1 MIPRYLVNFDLEDL
15 PGINCDV
22 VVVGSGVAGLST
34 ALRAARRFKVALL
47 TKTTLTVTATRIAQ
61 GGIASALGADDSPDL
76 HFQDTIKAGKGL
88 CEEEAV
94 WTLVREGPMRMT
106 ELIEE
111 VGAHFDCVEGHL
123 DLTIEGGH
131 SRRRVAHAQ
140 GDATGSE
147 LEASLTRRLIYNKR
161 LDVYENYYAIDI
173 LTDGSHC
180 VGVLGMNA
188 DEGTINYFRAP
199 AVVLAMGGMG
209 QLYSV
214 TTNPEICT
222 GDGVSMA
229 LRAGAEVSDLE
240 FLQFHPTSLHL
251 PETPRWL
258 ISEALRGEGAIIVD
272 HAGKRIME
280 GVHPLKDLAPRD
292 TVVNEMVRVMKEQE
306 RDHLFLDAMH
316 IPADTLKERFPTIY
330 RHCLEAG
337 IDITQVPIPVS
348 PAAHYMS
355 GGVVTDLLGRTSI
368 PGLFACGEVACTGV
382 HGANRLASNSLLEGL
397 VFSWRIMQELPR
409 VVEERA
415 GKLEGVCGLRHKSR
429 RRRLPVEIGLLRSFL
444 QQMMMDCVGFRR
456 DREGLDEAGT
466 FLAKNLD
473 VLRVEYLNPQGFE
486 LQNMIT
492 LATLMVKASLMREES
507 RGCHYRVD
515 FPGQAEFWRSHI
527 VFRLSRGRIV
537 HELRPV
543 GGLPGPACAW
553 TEGGMELTE
562 PHPGKAFPGSKGVK

>member
-15 PGINCDV
+15 PGIAFDL

-34 ALRAARRFKVALL
+34 ALRAARRFRVALL

-61 GGIASALGADDSPDL
+61 GGIASALGADDSPEL
-76 HFQDTIKAGKGL
+76 HFQDTIQAGKGL

-94 WTLVREGPMRMT
+94 WTLVREGPMRVT

-111 VGAHFDCVEGHL
+111 VGAHFDTVDGHL

-147 LEASLTRRLIYNKR
+147 LEASLTRRLLYNKR
-161 LDVYENYYAIDI
+161 LDVFENYYVIDI
-173 LTDGSHC
+173 LTVDGRC
-180 VGVLGMNA
+180 AGVLGMDA
-188 DEGTINYFRAP
+188 EEGTINYFRAP

-209 QLYSV
+209 QLYPV

-240 FLQFHPTSLHL
+240 FMQFHPTSLHL

-258 ISEALRGEGAIIVD
+258 ISEALRGEGAMIVD

-292 TVVNEMVRVMKEQE
+292 TVVNEMVRVMKKLD
-306 RDHLFLDAMH
+306 RDHLFLDATH
-316 IPADTLKERFPTIY
+316 IPAAKLKERFPTIY

-355 GGVVTDLLGRTSI
+355 GGVVTNLRGMTRVR
-368 PGLFACGEVACTGV
+368 GLYACGEVACTGV

-397 VFSWRIMQELPR
+397 VFSWRIMQNLPQA
-409 VVEERA
+409 VEEGA
-415 GKLEGVCGLRHKSR
+415 GGLMRVCELKHKIR
-429 RRRLPVEIGLLRSFL
+429 RSRLPVEINLLRPFL

-456 DREGLDEAGT
+456 SRDGLDEAWE
-466 FLAKNLD
+466 FLTKNLE
-473 VLRVEYLNPQGFE
+473 VLQVEYVSPQGFE

-492 LATLMVKASLMREES
+492 LATLMVKAAVLREES
-507 RGCHYRVD
+507 RGCHFRVD
-515 FPGQAEFWRSHI
+515 FPGQAEYWRRHI
-527 VFRLSRGRIV
+527 VFSMGARGVRN
-537 HELRPV
+537 ELRPV
-543 GGLPGPACAW
+543 G
-553 TEGGMELTE
+553 ELIGAGYDWMPVE
-562 PHPGKAFPGSKGVK
+562 AKEC

>member
-1 MIPRYLVNFDLEDL
+1 VIPRYLVNFDLEDL
-15 PGINCDV
+15 PGTSFDL

-34 ALRAARRFKVALL
+34 ALRAARHFKVALL

-61 GGIASALGADDSPDL
+61 GGIASALGADDSPEL

-94 WTLVREGPMRMT
+94 WALVREGPMRMT

-147 LEASLTRRLIYNKR
+147 LEASLTRRLLYNKR
-161 LDVYENYYAIDI
+161 LDVFEDYYAIDI
-173 LTDGSHC
+173 LTTGGRC
-180 VGVLGMNA
+180 AGILGMNA
-188 DEGTINYFRAP
+188 EEGTMNYFRAP

-209 QLYSV
+209 QLYEV

-229 LRAGAEVSDLE
+229 LRAGAEVADLE

-258 ISEALRGEGAIIVD
+258 ISEALRGEGAVIVD

-292 TVVNEMVRVMKEQE
+292 TVVNEMVSVMKKQE
-306 RDHLFLDAMH
+306 RDHLYLDATH
-316 IPADTLKERFPTIY
+316 IPADKLKERFPTIY

-337 IDITQVPIPVS
+337 VDITRAPIPVS

-368 PGLFACGEVACTGV
+368 KGLYACGEVACTGV

-397 VFSWRIMQELPR
+397 VFSWRIMQVLPQT
-409 VVEERA
+409 VEEGA
-415 GKLEGVCGLRHKSR
+415 KETGALSGLRHKAKR
-429 RRRLPVEIGLLRSFL
+429 GHLPVEIGLLRRFL

-456 DREGLDEAGT
+456 GEEGLGEAWE
-466 FLAKNLD
+466 FIAKNLE
-473 VLRVEYLNPQGFE
+473 VLQVEYLNPQGFE
-486 LQNMIT
+486 FQNMIT
-492 LATLMVKASLMREES
+492 LAALMVNASLMREES

-515 FPGQAEFWRSHI
+515 FPGQAEFWRKHI
-527 VFRLSRGRIV
+527 VFRLSGGEIV

-543 GGLPGPACAW
+543 GALTGSGYDW
-553 TEGGMELTE
+553 TASE
-562 PHPGKAFPGSKGVK
+562 K